1 MTIDELI
8 QKANEAYAKSDFDGA
23 MNYLR
28 KAGLTGSMNAALDYA
43 YQLSSSQPNRAVEYL
58 DEIPNADRP
67 IVQYHQLLI
76 GYFGGLYSSP
86 SYVVE
91 KLLSLVQ
98 QGVIEACLTLLAYMP
113 IKSPEFEYLAKVLS
127 QKSPNIYQQ
136 LEIESFVSGN
146 QAVINDDELVT
157 LMSTRFSSSDLK
169 PKVVESTLP
178 VTVYDGVL
186 SPFECHYFTVKF
198 SPMLE
203 PSMVIDPVTGKG
215 SINSVRTS
223 YIATIVPEVADWITR
238 KLDATIATLTDTH
251 VSQGEALS
259 LLRYEPGQEYKPH
272 YDALS
277 VGQDPLIYQD
287 GGQRIKTALVYL
299 NTVETGGCTV
309 FPKLDLKV
317 APFRGMMLTFPNSD
331 EQDQPLLNSYH
342 AGEQTLD
349 KNKWL
354 VTKWIRKCS
363 TNYGTFMYGNYTKGQ
378 HG

>member
-23 MNYLR
+23 MSYLR
-28 KAGLTGSMNAALDYA
+28 EAGLMGSMNAALDYA
-43 YQLSSSQPNRAVEYL
+43 YQLSSSQPSHAVEYL
-58 DEIPNADRP
+58 DKIPDAERP

-76 GYFGGLYSSP
+76 GFFGGRYSST

-91 KLLSLVQ
+91 KLFSLVQ
-98 QGVIEACLTLLAYMP
+98 RGVIEASLTLLAYMP
-113 IKSPEFEYLAKVLS
+113 VKSPEFDYLAKVLS

-136 LEIESFVSGN
+136 LEIENFVSGN
-146 QAVINDDELVT
+146 QTAISDDELVR
-157 LMSTRFSSSDLK
+157 LVNSQFSSNDLE
-169 PKVVESTLP
+169 PNVIESTLP
-178 VTVYDGVL
+178 VTVYDNVL
-186 SPFECHYFTVKF
+186 SPFECHYLTVKF

-215 SINSVRTS
+215 RINSVRTS

-238 KLDATIATLTDTH
+238 KLDSTIATLTNTH
-251 VSQGEALS
+251 VNQGEALS

-287 GGQRIKTALVYL
+287 GGQRVKTALVYL

-317 APFRGMMLTFPNSD
+317 APLKGRMLTFPNAD

-342 AGEQTLD
+342 AGEKTFD
-349 KNKWL
+349 TNKWL
-354 VTKWIRKCS
+354 VTKWIRKCG
-363 TNYGTFMYGNYTKGQ
+363 TNYGSFMYGNYTKG
-378 HG
+378 